1 MIESSPLVAII
12 VGVGLAVLTSRDIM
26 HARGDDGQ
34 TRRSTP
40 LFVLAVQ
47 LIGLAIVGAALYI
60 AAYSFEGNHK
70 LALND
75 LKAENLF
82 IATLVMMIVFLGLR
96 NAWNSMWDAQGAM
109 PWERG
114 LLDRLHPLPG
124 LATAILIVSL
134 VGLLTDETLIK
145 LSVQGGAVARLL
157 LGTAVLAAA
166 LAVVMLVLR
175 LLVGGPSSPRGFALS
190 RKEQRHLLQALASKQ
205 GFFQMVRVT
214 AVGALEPA
222 LSLEATIWITR
233 EGWYWRSEDGGAL
246 ARYHKWAAHNAR
258 LPTPALHA
266 QALTVWAG
274 LVLRSRRGLR
284 LTPIRTRWWW
294 IDAWRSHRDQP
305 APAPDRS
312 RPEYEAGLVFISHSE
327 LLAAGLT
334 VVIEAASHS
343 NVGQLHAGDPS
354 SLSLEKAMN
363 HPGNGSKTA
372 LAAASSRAF
381 AAGQ

>member
-26 HARGDDGQ
+26 QARGDDRQ
-34 TRRSTP
+34 TRGSTP
-40 LFVLAVQ
+40 LFVLAMQ

-60 AAYSFEGNHK
+60 AAYSFESARK
-70 LALND
+70 LGPND

-82 IATLVMMIVFLGLR
+82 IATLVIMVVFLGLR
-96 NAWNSMWDAQGAM
+96 NAWNSTSDEQGVM

-114 LLDRLHPLPG
+114 LFDRLHPLPG
-124 LATAILIVSL
+124 FLIALLIVAL
-134 VGLLTDETLIK
+134 IGLLIDGILIK
-145 LSVQGGAVARLL
+145 LSVQEGGVARLL
-157 LGTAVLAAA
+157 LGTAVVAIGLG
-166 LAVVMLVLR
+166 VVTLVLR
-175 LLVGGPSSPRGFALS
+175 LLVGGPSSPRRFALS
-190 RKEQRHLLQALASKQ
+190 RKEQRHLLQALAGKQ
-205 GFFQMVRVT
+205 GFFQMVHIT

-222 LSLEATIWITR
+222 LSLEATIWVTR

-246 ARYHKWAAHNAR
+246 ARYHKWAAHHAR

-266 QALTVWAG
+266 QAVTVWAG

-312 RPEYEAGLVFISHSE
+312 RPECEAGLVFISHSE

-334 VVIEAASHS
+334 VVVEAAPRG
-343 NVGQLHAGDPS
+343 NVSATRATHLILGPSGQSDPAG
-354 SLSLEKAMN
+354 
-363 HPGNGSKTA
+363 H
-372 LAAASSRAF
+372 
-381 AAGQ
+381 

>member
-1 MIESSPLVAII
+1 VGPRFKIWAVPGEGYGALDEVASTLIESSPLVAII
-12 VGVGLAVLTSRDIM
+12 VGVGLAVLTSRDIR
-26 HARGDDGQ
+26 HARGDDEQ

-60 AAYSFEGNHK
+60 ATYSFETNHK
-70 LALND
+70 LGPND

-96 NAWNSMWDAQGAM
+96 NAWHSMWDAQGAV

-114 LLDRLHPLPG
+114 LLDRLHPLSG
-124 LATAILIVSL
+124 LSIAILIVAL
-134 VGLLTDETLIK
+134 VGLLTDEILIE
-145 LSVQGGAVARLL
+145 LSVQGGGVAPLL

-166 LAVVMLVLR
+166 LAVVTLVLR

-190 RKEQRHLLQALASKQ
+190 RKEQRHLLQSLAGEQ
-205 GFFQMVRVT
+205 GLWRTVRVT
-214 AVGALEPA
+214 AIGALEPA
-222 LSLEATIWITR
+222 RSLQATIWITT

-246 ARYHKWAAHNAR
+246 ARYHKWAAHHAR

-274 LVLRSRRGLR
+274 LVLRLRRGMR

-294 IDAWRSHRDQP
+294 IDAWRSHRDRP

-334 VVIEAASHS
+334 VVVESASRR
-343 NVGQLHAGDPS
+343 N
-354 SLSLEKAMN
+354 
-363 HPGNGSKTA
+363 TA
-372 LAAASSRAF
+372 
-381 AAGQ
+381 